1 MDAANARSCSADV
14 CLAGDDFAILQSSF
28 ERNQLIRGREDPAAN
43 RQHFAADAYGAREV
57 AGNMAQCGEE
67 KIAETMA
74 AQTDAGLE
82 TILKKPAQQSFI
94 LGQGHHAIAEV
105 TGWQDAVFAT
115 QAPRTAAVI
124 RDGDDGREIGNGVVI
139 IVPLAGSG
147 LTFQAAQQCGKACAT
162 ADGDNTPGGDALKR

>member
-1 MDAANARSCSADV
+1 MDAANALPSGADT
-14 CLAGDDFAILQSSF
+14 CLAGDDLAVLQSSF
-28 ERNQLIRGREDPAAN
+28 QRNQLIRGREDPAAN

-124 RDGDDGREIGNGVVI
+124 RDGDDGREIGNGVVR
-139 IVPLAGSG
+139 IVPLAGTGRS
-147 LTFQAAQQCGKACAT
+147 FQAAAGGGKCGGAR
-162 ADGDNTPGGDALKR
+162 D

>member
-1 MDAANARSCSADV
+1 VPEMPGV
-14 CLAGDDFAILQSSF
+14 AGDDLAVLQSSF

-74 AQTDAGLE
+74 AQTGAGLE

-115 QAPRTAAVI
+115 QAPRTAAII
-124 RDGDDGREIGNGVVI
+124 RDGYYRGKIADEMVGI
-139 IVPLAGSG
+139 PLLARSNVS
-147 LTFQAAQQCGKACAT
+147 FQAAQQCGKSRAA
-162 ADGDNTPGGDALKR
+162 ADGDDPYGLNALQR